1 MTIGTVAQWLERR
14 SYKAVAEGSIPS
26 SPILLNKWEA
36 LNMDLDEQIQQID
49 IEIEAI
55 ELAIRQAMS
64 YCEMESLISS
74 VIQLHQKR
82 TNLSRKNVDLMT

>member
-1 MTIGTVAQWLERR
+1 
-14 SYKAVAEGSIPS
+14 
-26 SPILLNKWEA
+26 
-36 LNMDLDEQIQQID
+36 MDLDEQIQQID
-49 IEIEAI
+49 IEIDAI

-82 TNLSRKNVDLMT
+82 TSLSRKNVDLMT